1 MPETRTAIA
10 SVATDVPQR
19 YAKQLAAHLGRRLEV
34 REDDDGTRIVFGTGD
49 CVLTSRPGALELR
62 ATAENGEALEQVK
75 DVVARHL
82 ERFGQRNEL
91 QVTWTPA

>member
-34 REDDDGTRIVFGTGD
+34 QADEHGTRIVFGAGY
-49 CVLTSRPGALELR
+49 
-62 ATAENGEALEQVK
+62 
-75 DVVARHL
+75 
-82 ERFGQRNEL
+82 
-91 QVTWTPA
+91 